1 LTVWG
6 KGASG
11 DTDKRRTY
19 TNQKPV
25 SRQAQADNSFHACV
39 DDVGYVLVAS
49 YTPVRADG
57 VAGEPVEAES
67 QVVQVRQALSKR
79 ERERERESRYVRV
92 T

>member
-1 LTVWG
+1 
-6 KGASG
+6 
-11 DTDKRRTY
+11 
-19 TNQKPV
+19 
-25 SRQAQADNSFHACV
+25 V

-79 ERERERESRYVRV
+79 ERERVVTYV
-92 T
+92 